1 LIYGNSNPES
11 IVTDAGCYGVQYK
24 KVASPAEHMIDI
36 KNMTSPRTLLN
47 ARNLRAKKHLGQN
60 FLSDPSTAMMI
71 LERTGIMPDDIV
83 LEIGAGLGA
92 LTIPTAGMARK
103 IYAVDKDP
111 QVLDLLKKEL
121 SLKEL
126 SNVDL
131 IKGDILRIDIN
142 ALARRHDARLLV
154 LGNLPYNISSQIII
168 RLISSR
174 NAVSRA
180 VIMLQKE
187 LAQRLT
193 AQPGCKDYGR
203 ITAMLQ
209 YCAGI
214 RKIAAVPANLFFPKP
229 NVDSQVLE
237 ITFKPV
243 PDYPAADEALLFAV
257 IKAAFSKRR
266 KTLKNALA
274 GSELS
279 LNAQSAGKLL
289 EKAGIDPIRRAETLE
304 IAEFVELSKNLEP

>member
-1 LIYGNSNPES
+1 
-11 IVTDAGCYGVQYK
+11 
-24 KVASPAEHMIDI
+24 
-36 KNMTSPRTLLN
+36 MTSPRTLLN
-47 ARNLRAKKHLGQN
+47 TRNLRAKKHLGQN
-60 FLSDPSTAMMI
+60 FLSDPSTALMI
-71 LERTGIMPDDIV
+71 LERTGIKPDDIV

-92 LTIPTAGMARK
+92 LTIPAAYMARK
-103 IYAVDKDP
+103 IYAVEKDP
-111 QVLDLLKKEL
+111 AVLDLLKKEL
-121 SLKEL
+121 SAREL
-126 SNVDL
+126 ANVDL

-142 ALARRHDARLLV
+142 ALARQHDARLLV

-168 RLISSR
+168 QMIRSR
-174 NAVSRA
+174 NAVRRA

-193 AQPGCKDYGR
+193 ARPGCKEYGR

-209 YCAGI
+209 YCADI

-229 NVDSQVLE
+229 NIDSQVLE

-243 PDYPAADEALLFAV
+243 PDHPAADENLLFSI

-279 LNAQSAGKLL
+279 LDAKTAGQLL
-289 EKAGIDPIRRAETLE
+289 EKAGIDPVRRAETLE
-304 IAEFVELSKNLEP
+304 IAEFVELSKNLKP